1 MIFSLLT
8 FLSCHYIYSETTIG
22 ANPPQFKLR
31 DWNHKGFI
39 YPYNCYQLQNIN
51 THIAVM
57 QYVTH
62 WNFYAY
68 YYICLG
74 KENKRKTLTHVG

>member
-51 THIAVM
+51 THIAVSM
-57 QYVTH
+57 SHIEISMHIITSVWEKKTK
-62 WNFYAY
+62 
-68 YYICLG
+68 G
-74 KENKRKTLTHVG
+74 KH

>member
-22 ANPPQFKLR
+22 ANPLQFKLR

-39 YPYNCYQLQNIN
+39 YPYNCYQFFLIFFLKCAQHAAHNPKMAYCLFN
-51 THIAVM
+51 TIIWTIAD
-57 QYVTH
+57 
-62 WNFYAY
+62 
-68 YYICLG
+68 LLSSG
-74 KENKRKTLTHVG
+74 P